1 MKKRSLGI
9 FATAFLAAATLFGA
23 ISGSI
28 AWFNSYAALPQDKFE
43 GSLRG
48 AYFAYGDGSAEHPY
62 GINIPRHLYN
72 LAWLQY
78 TGYFNRDNDK
88 DEALDTFYFEMD
100 PELEAP
106 LDMTGY
112 TLPPIGT
119 ERYPFL
125 GEFNGNSK
133 IITNL
138 HVSNSFDS
146 FGVNHPTTIT
156 NASAFVQ
163 PQIVGLFGVVGSLPN
178 PKYTY
183 NSRANKIYDL
193 GVTNCNVATV
203 TSQSLIGVVA
213 GYVNGDISG
222 VAVDAS
228 EANISVA
235 NTTSLSYTSNLSD
248 HGVVGYVAKASMKNE
263 ITRVDE
269 TIYDL
274 NISSV
279 HEFNAAD
286 NGNDQ
291 GFGGSIDMKTLYNDI
306 ATEVWEECTNNTLGT
321 SDDKHVAQYPTTAT
335 QAYDEEGNGGEIVFD
350 TQSLSSSTGTAGFTI
365 YGTEGNY
372 FTSGSNTNRRYY
384 NYDIQDAGKKT
395 SSFGL
400 IVETGN
406 TNGINNEKRYMC
418 LSGERDI
425 TVENGATLTTSYYV
439 SSTGSLIYYDGGSGK
454 INYLNDN
461 QISTP
466 ENLEAADDTSS
477 TASLWTFSDGV
488 ISTVDFENST
498 YSNTVRRY
506 LNCTSPDTLTITGTS
521 SSTWSKDANGYYVT
535 LSGTKYYLGFDGT
548 NWTTTSYRSSAET
561 KSYYRIHSGNNY
573 MTHTYPVTAAANVTN
588 TNSTTAP
595 TSNNVRWYWNT
606 GNYFSATEGGTMY
619 YLCGDDSGDV
629 LYQNSNTNRYAAS
642 AESGNDITLTYSER
656 YWGRTYT
663 FYVGY
668 NYGWTNDTSSAT
680 VSIDKVDYV
689 LPAGFGAD
697 IHSPSIKMSDET
709 TRDPVQMTKTSTI
722 DSYVHTNPT
731 YMPLM
736 SKKLTNTTHQ
746 FGVPDPYNTGYIVS
760 GAKYTGDP
768 YGDIRVSSFPLTSNN
783 NSLSGSKYNT
793 STGVVGTYYT
803 VNDSG
808 TQQAI
813 DKANAS
819 DVFKNTTRQLEENIL
834 FDKSTSTNAGNVY
847 GLHFMDAPISF
858 GSPENSSVAKY
869 RDNNVGQS
877 AYIEKAQLNNE
888 EQPRMNY
895 EVPTDCIDF
904 HLKEKGYINF
914 VAGTYYQAS
923 NSDSKTRNTS
933 FFALYQVIRNN
944 DSSIKELREIS
955 EIYATTDA
963 SMSEVYSYQY
973 KYDKSYTD
981 NQNNSGQWSVPFKF
995 SNGTKVKLDGSTY
1008 YEDSVQSAQ
1017 HTGFSSN
1024 FKTSWIKGHKDS
1036 SGYSQLLF
1044 KAAYFFEIPMNVG
1057 EYCLGSVPG
1066 YNGAYLMYLDIG
1078 ANAAK
1083 TYRTVVSEHFK
1094 SSEMTMEYP
1103 LGIAILSTP
1112 TSITSTMKTKG
1123 EEHLELACVSI
1134 SENYSGTVRIA
1145 RDASNVGLINISG
1158 NSPGL
1163 AVPNFQGDS
1172 VELNIAA
1179 QLVPKASTQK
1189 DIKRIQYYDYG
1200 VNTQETTRVMITFT
1214 STDGGSYEREIKC
1227 YDAKGSE
1234 ITDQSQWRIYRTK
1247 NGVKFAQLSD
1257 ITYANLTGTGTEG
1270 LYYTEVGTA
1279 DNNIL
1284 LKARYWEDD
1293 VTGESAY
1300 ILTLTARTDANG
1312 KQTFV
1317 YNNYKLEVIATGGS
1331 LVVKVL
1337 AKGSKSVY
1345 IGNTPI
1351 TEVGQEVTIGA

>member
-78 TGYFNRDNDK
+78 TGYFNRDNDN
-88 DEALDTFYFEMD
+88 DGTLDTFYFEMD
-100 PELEAP
+100 PELTTP

-125 GEFNGNSK
+125 GKFNGNSK

-138 HVSNSFDS
+138 HVSNSFNS
-146 FGVNHPTTIT
+146 FGANHPTTIT

-163 PQIVGLFGVVGSLPN
+163 PQIVGLFGVVGSLPDQTY
-178 PKYTY
+178 KY
-183 NSRANKIYDL
+183 NSDTNKIYDL

-228 EANISVA
+228 EANISA
-235 NTTSLSYTSNLSD
+235 ENTTSLKYTSNLSD

-269 TIYDL
+269 TIYNL

-286 NGNDQ
+286 KGDDQ

-350 TQSLSSSTGTAGFTI
+350 TQSLSSSTGTSGFTI
-365 YGTEGNY
+365 NGDEHGY
-372 FTSGSNTNRRYY
+372 FTSNKTSMRRYY

-406 TNGINNEKRYMC
+406 AKGIDDEKSYMC

-425 TVENGATLTTSYYV
+425 TADNGATLTTSYYV
-439 SSTGSLIYYDGGSGK
+439 SATGSFIYYVDGSGTR
-454 INYLNDN
+454 NYLNYN
-461 QISTP
+461 SSTSSP
-466 ENLEAADDTSS
+466 ENVTATDDKSC
-477 TASLWTFSDGV
+477 TASLWTFSNGA
-488 ISTVDFENST
+488 ISTIDLGSST
-498 YSNTVRRY
+498 NSNTVRRY
-506 LNCTSPDTLTITGTS
+506 LNCTSANTLTITATS
-521 SSTWSKDANGYYVT
+521 SSTWTKDSNGYYVT

-548 NWTTTSYRSSAET
+548 KWTTTIYRSSAET

-573 MTHTYPVTAAANVTN
+573 MTHADPVTATANVNN
-588 TNSTTAP
+588 TSSPTAP
-595 TSNNVRWYWNT
+595 TSNNVRWYWKS
-606 GNYFSATEGGTMY
+606 GNYFSATEDGTMY
-619 YLCGDDSGDV
+619 YLCGNGNNV
-629 LYQNSNTNRYAAS
+629 RYQNSTTNRYAAS
-642 AESGNDITLTYSER
+642 AQSGDNITLTYSEG
-656 YWGRTYT
+656 WLWTTTY
-663 FYVGY
+663 YVGY
-668 NYGWTNDTSSAT
+668 NNNVWTNGTNSAK

-689 LPAGFGAD
+689 LPAGFEAD
-697 IHSPSIKMSDET
+697 INSPLIKMSAET
-709 TRDPVQMTKTSTI
+709 THHSDQKTRTSTI

-731 YMPLM
+731 YIPLM

-760 GAKYTGDP
+760 GAKYMGDP
-768 YGDIRVSSFPLTSNN
+768 YGDIRVSSFPLTSGD
-783 NSLSGSKYNT
+783 NSLSGSSYDT

-813 DKANAS
+813 NKATAS

-869 RDNNVGQS
+869 RTNNVGQS

-888 EQPRMNY
+888 EQPRLNY

-923 NSDSKTRNTS
+923 GSDSKTRNTS

-981 NQNNSGQWSVPFKF
+981 NQGNAGQWSVPFKF

-1008 YEDSVQSAQ
+1008 YEDSVQSSQ
-1017 HTGFSSN
+1017 YTGFSSN

-1036 SGYSQLLF
+1036 SGYSQLLYQ
-1044 KAAYFFEIPMNVG
+1044 AAYFFEIPMNVG

-1134 SENYSGTVRIA
+1134 SKNYSGTVRIA

-1317 YNNYKLEVIATGGS
+1317 YNNYKLEVTATGGS

-1351 TEVGQEVTIGA
+1351 TEVGQKVTIGA